1 MVNWVIYVAADKRCL
16 SAVATAAACPWL
28 DLALS
33 LALAWLVVWLGVLP
47 RLLQGSACRL
57 SCVVLAF
64 ELPVSCESLT
74 VCSLLSLS
82 LWVPQ
87 VNAAKWRW
95 HYLGLLFLLVGLRA
109 NAKTTRGGK
118 RVREGEDI
126 ATVDWQAGWAA
137 LCVCHR
143 RRNAQRDETRQEL
156 EQPPALFS
164 APNNLCR
171 N

>member
-1 MVNWVIYVAADKRCL
+1 MYISLFMVNWVIYVAADKRCL

-74 VCSLLSLS
+74 VCSLLSL
-82 LWVPQ
+82 
-87 VNAAKWRW
+87 A
-95 HYLGLLFLLVGLRA
+95 LG
-109 NAKTTRGGK
+109 
-118 RVREGEDI
+118 
-126 ATVDWQAGWAA
+126 ATS
-137 LCVCHR
+137 
-143 RRNAQRDETRQEL
+143 QR
-156 EQPPALFS
+156 
-164 APNNLCR
+164 C
-171 N
+171 